1 MEHLNRVAVP
11 VSALGLILLLFAV
24 IWREGVQLA
33 VADASGHRCGDLV
46 DRHGHLAARS
56 GQPMIAGESGVLR

>member
-33 VADASGHRCGDLV
+33 VAAVL
-46 DRHGHLAARS
+46 LA
-56 GQPMIAGESGVLR
+56 IAAAIWWTVTGTWPLGAGSP

>member
-1 MEHLNRVAVP
+1 MEHLERFAVP

-33 VADASGHRCGDLV
+33 VAAVL
-46 DRHGHLAARS
+46 LA
-56 GQPMIAGESGVLR
+56 IAAAIWWTVTDTWPLGAGSP